1 MVGMIAEEIRVLKV
15 KKARLFSDIEML
27 SEVNDSLYLQF
38 VKITAKIMKLEK
50 ELLRTVKNPLHED

>member
-1 MVGMIAEEIRVLKV
+1 MVGLEEEIRSLKV

-38 VKITAKIMKLEK
+38 GKVVSRVMKLEK
-50 ELLRTVKNPLHED
+50 ELLRTAKNPLDEN